1 MQQPR
6 QDQVRN
12 KLLAAFPPQAFES
25 IRAALV
31 HVELEKGKVLVEA
44 GQPFRTVTFPEMGLA
59 SVVNRSF
66 NSRQLEVGVF
76 GWDGMGSTA
85 LVLGSEQTPHAIF
98 MQVAGRGFCLPA
110 DVLRELVERDVV
122 VRALLL
128 RYVQA
133 FIVQVAQTAL
143 SNGAC
148 TIEQRLARWLL
159 MVHDRS
165 DHDDLRLTHEFLAIM
180 LGVRRTGVTLAM
192 HMLEGARMV
201 KARRGVVTILDR
213 SKLIEMA
220 ADGYGLAEA
229 EYARLLGPAPQV
241 NQAAD

>member
-1 MQQPR
+1 MQQPK

-12 KLLAAFPPQAFES
+12 KLLAAFPAHAFES
-25 IRAALV
+25 IRPALE

-44 GQPFRTVTFPEMGLA
+44 GLPFTTVTFPEMGLA

-85 LVLGSEQTPHAIF
+85 ILLGSNQTPHAIF
-98 MQVAGRGFCLPA
+98 VQVPGRGYTMPA
-110 DVLRELVERDVV
+110 NALRDLVDRDKEVQ
-122 VRALLL
+122 ALLL

-133 FIVQVAQTAL
+133 FLVQVAQTAL

-165 DHDDLRLTHEFLAIM
+165 NDDDLRLTHEFLSVM

-192 HMLEGARMV
+192 HMLEGARMI

-213 SKLIEMA
+213 PKLIEMA
-220 ADGYGLAEA
+220 ADGYGLAES
-229 EYARLLGPAPQV
+229 EYERLLGPSRRV
-241 NQAAD
+241 DQAAN